1 MEKIEV
7 EIKINETV
15 RVDIDVED
23 VIDAMNELEMKKRW
37 NFIGQILNGVQMD
50 LSSMTDEQKNIIKK
64 YLTNRLELFEPTPT
78 EAKE

>member
-15 RVDIDVED
+15 RVDIDIED
-23 VIDAMNELEMKKRW
+23 VIDAMNELEMKWRW
-37 NFIGQILNGVQMD
+37 NFIARILNGVQMD